1 MIGGINIGKRDIMWS
16 SYLVKKVTVP
26 FKYLILDKMKQLI
39 TLLLLLLFL
48 GCSRN
53 SEIEIYQDSRD
64 NIIDVK
70 EQIKEVDTG
79 DLLLSGNISPTIF
92 GGYLAIKDPQSPEN
106 MIYFF
111 DSKSYKYLGCTCRH
125 GQGPGEVVSM
135 GDIMWNED
143 RKEFYLPDYG
153 SNKIY
158 TYDINQVLADSLHL
172 PSIKGNMNNK
182 SFPGTII
189 YVNDTLSYVKVIN
202 PTSVSSFEEEV
213 GRWNLQT
220 GEIHTFPY
228 KHRGLKVYRFNF
240 TASVDD
246 GIIVETNSRY
256 DLVTILDL
264 EGNLKCNIHGPN
276 WDSDGDRKQHFGGV
290 VIYKNYIISCY
301 DGSSWSDA
309 SKFKLCH
316 VFDLD
321 GNYIK
326 TLNIGLGFNYFTVD
340 KTNHRLIFCFDD
352 IDIDQIGYLD
362 LDGILD

>member
-1 MIGGINIGKRDIMWS
+1 
-16 SYLVKKVTVP
+16 
-26 FKYLILDKMKQLI
+26 MKQLI
-39 TLLLLLLFL
+39 TFLSLFLIL

-53 SEIEIYQDSRD
+53 TEKEIYQGSRD
-64 NIIDVK
+64 SIIDVK

-79 DLLLSGNISPTIF
+79 DVLLSSHISPTIF
-92 GGYLAIKDPQSPEN
+92 GDYLGIIDPNSYDN
-106 MIYFF
+106 MIYIF
-111 DSKSYKYLGCTCRH
+111 DNKTFKYLGSTCRR
-125 GQGPGEVVSM
+125 GQGPGEVVSI
-135 GDIMWNED
+135 GNIMWNEN

-153 SNKIY
+153 SYKIY
-158 TYDINQVLADSLHL
+158 NFDMSQVLADSLYL
-172 PSIKGNMNNK
+172 PSVKGNMNNK

-220 GEIHTFPY
+220 GEIQTFPY
-228 KHRGLKVYRFNF
+228 KHPGLKVYRYII

-246 GIIVETNSRY
+246 GIIVEANSRY
-256 DLVTILDL
+256 DLFTILDL

-276 WDSDGDRKQHFGGV
+276 WNSDGDGKQHFGDV
-290 VIYKNYIISCY
+290 VTYKNYIISCY
-301 DGSSWSDA
+301 DGSMWADA
-309 SKFKLCH
+309 AKFKKCH

-326 TLNIGLGFNYFTVD
+326 TLNIGFGFNYFTVD

-352 IDIDQIGYLD
+352 VDIDQIGYLD

>member
-1 MIGGINIGKRDIMWS
+1 
-16 SYLVKKVTVP
+16 
-26 FKYLILDKMKQLI
+26 MKQLI
-39 TLLLLLLFL
+39 TLLSLLLFL

-53 SEIEIYQDSRD
+53 SETEIYQGSRD

-70 EQIKEVDTG
+70 EQIKEIDSG
-79 DLLLSGNISPTIF
+79 DILLGGHISPTIF
-92 GGYLAIKDPQSPEN
+92 GEYLAIIDPFSYDN
-106 MIYFF
+106 MIYIF
-111 DSKSYKYLGCTCRH
+111 DSKTYKYLGSTCRH

-153 SNKIY
+153 SYKIY
-158 TYDINQVLADSLHL
+158 NFDLNQVLTDSLYL
-172 PSIKGNMNNK
+172 PSVKGNMDSK
-182 SFPGTII
+182 SFPGKIM
-189 YVNDTLSYVKVIN
+189 YVNDTLSYVKIIN

-220 GEIHTFPY
+220 GEIQTFPY
-228 KHRGLKVYRFNF
+228 KHSGLKVYRFNF

-246 GIIVETNSRY
+246 GIIVEANSRY

-264 EGNLKCNIHGPN
+264 EGNLKFNIHGPN
-276 WDSDGDRKQHFGGV
+276 WDSDGDRKQHFGGAF
-290 VIYKNYIISCY
+290 IYKNYIISCY
-301 DGSSWSDA
+301 DGSPWSDA
-309 SKFKLCH
+309 AKFKICH

-326 TLNIGLGFNYFTVD
+326 TLDIGFGFYYYTLD
-340 KTNHRLIFCFDD
+340 KMNHRLIFCFDD
-352 IDIDQIGYLD
+352 TNIDQIGYLD